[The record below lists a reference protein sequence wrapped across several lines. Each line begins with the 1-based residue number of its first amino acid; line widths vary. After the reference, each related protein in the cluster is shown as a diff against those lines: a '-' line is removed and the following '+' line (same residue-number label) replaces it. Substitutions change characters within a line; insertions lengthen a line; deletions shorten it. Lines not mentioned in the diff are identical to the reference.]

1 MGFLFSVIGLCIY
14 VALILVAMLFQTLI
28 EALPSVLVMLLSV
41 GVFIALSYVFV
52 VLSLNGLVLLNNQI
66 SSTKTPLISFSIEKN
81 QYRFERYLQA
91 REQGTQKPHFLERIW
106 QVFFYIFI
114 APVIVVVLLGIYLFP
129 FAFIAGMSGSYGLAF
144 FCFFVVTAGLLYFT
158 LKERYAK
165 YLQKKALLNF

>member
-14 VALILVAMLFQTLI
+14 VALILVAMLFQTLAAAVPNLL
-28 EALPSVLVMLLSV
+28 ALLLSV
-41 GVFIALSYVFV
+41 GVFIGLSYLFV
-52 VLSLNGLVLLNNQI
+52 VLSFNGLVLLNNQI
-66 SSTKTPLISFSIEKN
+66 NSAKTPLISFSIEKN
-81 QYRFERYLQA
+81 QHRFERYLQA

-144 FCFFVVTAGLLYFT
+144 FCFAVVTGGLLYFT
-158 LKERYAK
+158 SKELYTK